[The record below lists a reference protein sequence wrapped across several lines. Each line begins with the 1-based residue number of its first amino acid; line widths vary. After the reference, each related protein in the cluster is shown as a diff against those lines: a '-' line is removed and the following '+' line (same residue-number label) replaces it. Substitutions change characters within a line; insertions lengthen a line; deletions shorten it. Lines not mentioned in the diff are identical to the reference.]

1 MLNIP
6 PAPDYIY
13 VINILY
19 QLGVKAKVDFI
30 THSDKRFDSE
40 NFDEFV
46 DKMKWFWDDL
56 SNAKIE
62 KLNQI
67 YKNLDKN
74 KTMSWAFIIIDI

>member
-46 DKMKWFWDDL
+46 DKMKWF
-56 SNAKIE
+56 
-62 KLNQI
+62 
-67 YKNLDKN
+67 
-74 KTMSWAFIIIDI
+74 